1 MAAMEP
7 LCQLLGVNPAVL
19 TRGEILILE
28 AELFIYICEALKEI
42 IKAKYRNYFCVM
54 KFNQHVENS
63 MIEAEFIR
71 CLINDI
77 LVTKEYSLLGI
88 ASYTNTPEDV
98 VHEVATGNNKNPSL
112 IFSRKVIE
120 LHRTVRPEIYQAIMK
135 KVTTDYPWR

>member
-28 AELFIYICEALKEI
+28 AELFIYICGALKEI

-88 ASYTNTPEDV
+88 
-98 VHEVATGNNKNPSL
+98 PSL

>member
-7 LCQLLGVNPAVL
+7 LCQLMGINPAVL
-19 TRGEILILE
+19 TRGENLILE
-28 AELFIYICEALKEI
+28 AELFIYICGALKET
-42 IKAKYRNYFCVM
+42 IKAKYRQYFCVM

-98 VHEVATGNNKNPSL
+98 IHEVVMGNNHNPSL
-112 IFSRKVIE
+112 VFSRKIIE
-120 LHRTVRPEIYQAIMK
+120 LHRTVRPELYQAIMK
-135 KVTTDYPWR
+135 KITGDP